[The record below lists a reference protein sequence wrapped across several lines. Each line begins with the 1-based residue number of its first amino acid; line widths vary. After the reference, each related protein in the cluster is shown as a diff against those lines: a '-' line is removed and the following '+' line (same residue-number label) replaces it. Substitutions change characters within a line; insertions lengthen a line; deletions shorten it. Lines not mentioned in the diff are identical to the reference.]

1 MHNTDQHT
9 PSSLGFLIRF
19 AMLFCVFYGFNLAFI
34 GLSTPGGLYLSFA
47 DQYFNYIKVW
57 RELCLF
63 TTAKILELT
72 GYTVQTTDIS
82 LKVQGHAG
90 FRLVYSCLGYG
101 VMSFF
106 AAFTLAFPKSRR
118 SRITFL
124 IMGLISIQLLNT
136 LRFVLI
142 ALFYKPKQLWFF
154 ADHHDVFN
162 YGLYLILLTM
172 IYVWLNLKKT
182 HYSNLPSLFSN

>member
-1 MHNTDQHT
+1 MFNTNQHP
-9 PSSLGFLIRF
+9 PSSIRFLIHF
-19 AMLFCVFYGFNLAFI
+19 ACLFFLFYGFNLGFI
-34 GLSTPGGLYLSFA
+34 GLSTPGGLYHPFA
-47 DQYFNYIKVW
+47 DHHLNYIKAW

-72 GYTVQTTDIS
+72 GHTVYTTDIS

-90 FRLVYSCLGYG
+90 FRLIYSCLGYG

-106 AAFTLAFPKSRR
+106 AAFTLAFPKSLR
-118 SRITFL
+118 SRIVFL
-124 IMGLISIQLLNT
+124 VTGLISIQLLNT

-142 ALFYKPKQLWFF
+142 ALFYKPGPMWFL

-162 YGLYLILLTM
+162 FALYLILLTM
-172 IYVWLNLKKT
+172 IYSWLN
-182 HYSNLPSLFSN
+182 YSNLPSLFNS